1 MGGILNLNMKKLAG
15 IIALLIFQL
24 FLVGRGERLCAQV
37 LVNNGGLIFSTN
49 DTIYTNGGVSNE
61 ANGTFSNSGQL
72 YINSSGSDP
81 GYWSN
86 IAGNA
91 GFTNSAGVQGA
102 STITCYLIG
111 GNQNIEG
118 NATTEFHNLRLRG
131 SGIKQLNGVDAIV
144 HDTLDLSTFELA
156 TGTNRLYV
164 TNTDPNAIENVHSQG
179 FVSSLAGGFLA
190 RNTAQASRYVFPVGS
205 SIGQFRYRPVEV
217 APVNSASNQYAVRFF
232 NDMAD
237 NDVPAYPV
245 AQRQATMSRVN
256 EYYYHNITREQGASP
271 ADITIYYDAASDG
284 PTTGIAHWQNAPQ
297 WEDIVSSPDAP
308 NYGYSSYTRQAWDFS
323 NTSPAFALMKL
334 INECG
339 EMFVPTAFSPDGNGE
354 NDMECVYG
362 KCVEELYFAI
372 YDRWGEKVF
381 ETTDM
386 TQCWDGTYRG
396 RQMNT
401 AVFVFYMKANLT
413 DGTEVVK
420 KGNISLIR

>member
-1 MGGILNLNMKKLAG
+1 MCFMKKSA
-15 IIALLIFQL
+15 IIFAVIIFQL
-24 FLVGRGERLCAQV
+24 FLVGKGGSLCAQV

-49 DTIYTNGGVSNE
+49 DTIYTNGGVWNT

-72 YINSSGSDP
+72 YINNSGTDP

-86 IAGNA
+86 TAGNA
-91 GFTNSAGVQGA
+91 GFTSAGGVQGQ
-102 STITCYLIG
+102 SQITCYLIG

-118 NATTEFHNLRLRG
+118 GSVTEFHNLRLRG
-131 SGIKQLNGVDAIV
+131 SGIKQLDMNDAIV

-156 TGTNRLYV
+156 TGPNRLFV
-164 TNTDPNAIENVHSQG
+164 ANTDPNAIENVHSQG
-179 FVSSLAGGFLA
+179 FVSSLAGGYLA
-190 RNTAQASRYVFPVGS
+190 RNTASSARYVFPVGS
-205 SIGQFRYRPVEV
+205 SIGTFRYRPVEIGPDN
-217 APVNSASNQYAVRFF
+217 AASNQYAVRFF

-237 NDVPAYPV
+237 NDMPAYPI
-245 AQRQATMSRVN
+245 AQRQAAMSRVN
-256 EYYYHNITREQGASP
+256 ELYYHNITRESGLSSASV
-271 ADITIYYDAASDG
+271 TIYYDAALDG
-284 PTTGIAHWQNAPQ
+284 PTSGIAHWQNAPQ

-308 NYGYSSYTRQAWDFS
+308 NYGYSAYTRQSWDFS
-323 NTSPAFALMKL
+323 ETSPAFALMKL

-362 KCVEELYFAI
+362 KCVDELYFAI

-396 RQMNT
+396 KQMNT
-401 AVFVFYMKANLT
+401 AVFVFYMKARLT
-413 DGTEVVK
+413 DGEEVVK
-420 KGNISLIR
+420 KGNISLLR